1 MHARWRLTAG
11 RSGYPDAGVLI
22 VLHVP
27 GPRFASAQPWAAFY
41 RMTLEMICLE
51 TVAVQTAVVQTAVV
65 QTVVVVGMV
74 VKGSNPPEEEVVEGT
89 GDGRTED
96 GTQRPRVVGL
106 FALCIRR
113 SWLQ

>member
-41 RMTLEMICLE
+41 RMTLETICLE
-51 TVAVQTAVVQTAVV
+51 TVAVQTAVVQT
-65 QTVVVVGMV
+65 VVVVAMV
-74 VKGSNPPEEEVVEGT
+74 VKGSNPLEEVVVEGT
-89 GDGRTED
+89 GDGRIED
-96 GTQRPRVVGL
+96 GIQRPRVVGL

>member
-11 RSGYPDAGVLI
+11 RSGYPDAGVSI

-51 TVAVQTAVVQTAVV
+51 TVAVQTAVVQT
-65 QTVVVVGMV
+65 VVVVAMV
-74 VKGSNPPEEEVVEGT
+74 VKGSNPLEEEVVEGT
-89 GDGRTED
+89 GDGRIED